1 MAYTLYALIALCFV
15 GPDVLVIFLSRFVKM
30 YLSKCMVF
38 AVCCMRDTP
47 SQNSPN
53 VSQFIVHTLRP
64 LAGVSNV
71 FV

>member
-1 MAYTLYALIALCFV
+1 
-15 GPDVLVIFLSRFVKM
+15 
-30 YLSKCMVF
+30 MVF

-53 VSQFIVHTLRP
+53 VSQFIVHTP
-64 LAGVSNV
+64 TVHWVSNV